1 MIKNIV
7 KYVQSFQFLCT
18 TAVVS
23 CTIRTMLYTILYTRS
38 LSRQAER
45 ACLACAAAPAPSWAC
60 LCSMHQRVPR
70 HTIIMQIT
78 LLLCGARQA
87 PAQARQRS
95 QLERQ
100 RARLVHPRSHAG
112 AETVVGCWDRIAFL
126 SIFALL
132 LPVQLPRQL
141 CQRWCR
147 SPALAAAP
155 ASWLQHQPSRSG
167 SSKELCPI
175 RGGWC

>member
-7 KYVQSFQFLCT
+7 QYVQSFQFLCT

-45 ACLACAAAPAPSWAC
+45 ACLACAAAPAPSRAC
-60 LCSMHQRVPR
+60 LCSMPVHQRVPR
-70 HTIIMQIT
+70 HTTIMQIT

-112 AETVVGCWDRIAFL
+112 AETVVGCWDRIASSCL
-126 SIFALL
+126 SIFELL
-132 LPVQLPRQL
+132 LPVQLAAV
-141 CQRWCR
+141 
-147 SPALAAAP
+147 PAMVQMASSGCSSSKLASAP
-155 ASWLQHQPSRSG
+155 A
-167 SSKELCPI
+167 
-175 RGGWC
+175 

>member
-1 MIKNIV
+1 MLYKVIKNIV
-7 KYVQSFQFLCT
+7 QHVQSFQFHCT

-45 ACLACAAAPAPSWAC
+45 ACLACAAAPAPSRAC

-100 RARLVHPRSHAG
+100 RARGLVHQRSHAG
-112 AETVVGCWDRIAFL
+112 AETVVGCWDRIASSCL
-126 SIFALL
+126 SIFELL
-132 LPVQLPRQL
+132 LPVQLAAV
-141 CQRWCR
+141 
-147 SPALAAAP
+147 PAMVQMASSGCSSSKLASAP
-155 ASWLQHQPSRSG
+155 A
-167 SSKELCPI
+167 
-175 RGGWC
+175 

>member
-1 MIKNIV
+1 MLYKVINLKNSAQH
-7 KYVQSFQFLCT
+7 VQSFQFHCT

-38 LSRQAER
+38 LTRSRQSER
-45 ACLACAAAPAPSWAC
+45 ACLACAAAPAPSRAC

-100 RARLVHPRSHAG
+100 RARGLVHQRSHAG
-112 AETVVGCWDRIAFL
+112 AETVVGCWDRIASSCL
-126 SIFALL
+126 SIFELL
-132 LPVQLPRQL
+132 LPVQLAAV
-141 CQRWCR
+141 
-147 SPALAAAP
+147 PAMVQMASSGCSSSKLASAP
-155 ASWLQHQPSRSG
+155 A
-167 SSKELCPI
+167 
-175 RGGWC
+175 

>member
-7 KYVQSFQFLCT
+7 QHVQSFQFHCT
-18 TAVVS
+18 TAAVS

-38 LSRQAER
+38 LSRQAEH
-45 ACLACAAAPAPSWAC
+45 ACLACAAAPAPSRAC

-112 AETVVGCWDRIAFL
+112 AETVVGCWDRIASSCL
-126 SIFALL
+126 SIFELL
-132 LPVQLPRQL
+132 LPVQLAAV
-141 CQRWCR
+141 
-147 SPALAAAP
+147 PAMVQMASSGCSSSKLASAP
-155 ASWLQHQPSRSG
+155 A
-167 SSKELCPI
+167 
-175 RGGWC
+175 

>member
-7 KYVQSFQFLCT
+7 QYVQSFQFLCT

-45 ACLACAAAPAPSWAC
+45 ACLACAAAPAPSRAC

-112 AETVVGCWDRIAFL
+112 AETVVGCWDRIASSCL
-126 SIFALL
+126 SIFELL
-132 LPVQLPRQL
+132 LPVQLAAV
-141 CQRWCR
+141 
-147 SPALAAAP
+147 PAMVQMASSGCCSSKLASAP
-155 ASWLQHQPSRSG
+155 AWA
-167 SSKELCPI
+167 
-175 RGGWC
+175 